1 MGSEV
6 SKDFKAAIMNKF
18 KELKETLMAVTEY
31 IVSLNKEVEI
41 VKNKNKNKWDI
52 HLQHG
57 VSRSTHLLSEI
68 INLEKTVKTYRT
80 FTS

>member
-1 MGSEV
+1 
-6 SKDFKAAIMNKF
+6 MNKF